1 MSDPHIITEL
11 YAFIATETDE
21 GEGIPAVQLSGM
33 MMPLVGADAA
43 RVETLRKMAQQVA
56 DGTGRTLT
64 LARFAVR
71 ENMATITPRKQ
82 TP

>member
-1 MSDPHIITEL
+1 MPDPHIITEL
-11 YAFIATETDE
+11 YAFIATEDL
-21 GEGIPAVQLSGM
+21 GEGIPAIQLNGM

-43 RVETLRKMAQQVA
+43 RVETLRKLAQQVA

-71 ENMATITPRKQ
+71 ENMATITPRKH

>member
-1 MSDPHIITEL
+1 MPDPHIVTEL
-11 YAFIATETDE
+11 YAFIATEDQ

-43 RVETLRKMAQQVA
+43 RVESLRQLAQQVA
-56 DGTGRTLT
+56 DNTGRTLT

-71 ENMATITPRKQ
+71 ENMATITPRKP